1 MSVDVLSVDV
11 QFACEDAGVPD
22 ADIIRG
28 WVELAADRSDRLPQ
42 REVEF
47 AVRIVGEAEIQTL
60 NQLYRNKDS
69 VTNVLSFPAG
79 AIDGLPDDAAQ
90 QMGDIVV
97 CASVVRDEA
106 VRQSKPLQ
114 DHWAHMLIHGTLHLL
129 GYDHGEDKD
138 AEQME
143 QLERAILESR
153 GIADPYASPQ

>member
-1 MSVDVLSVDV
+1 MTVDV

-22 ADIIRG
+22 EDFIRS
-28 WVELAADRSDRLPQ
+28 WVELAADRSGRLPQ
-42 REVEF
+42 RNVEF
-47 AVRIVGEAEIQTL
+47 AVRIVGAAEIQTL

-69 VTNVLSFPAG
+69 ATNVLSFPAG
-79 AIDGLPDDAAQ
+79 AIEGLPEDAAQ

-106 VRQSKPLQ
+106 VRQSKPLE

-129 GYDHGEDKD
+129 DYDHGEDKD

-143 QLERAILESR
+143 HLERAILESR